1 MRVSALITLL
11 PALVAAQESQF
22 AFMDQ
27 AKGWFDQVKSF
38 IPQAASVAEPAQQA
52 VHHTTSKVSE
62 QAVTH
67 LNIKNYKDVLEPSTQ
82 PQEWLLFFTGGNK
95 TCFGR
100 CLRAEH
106 AFNDSVALFAADP
119 TSPNLGY
126 VNCEQETILC
136 SIWAAAAPSIWHLD
150 LPQVHPGEKR
160 PAVPLHVQHLNFTT
174 VTPETIYNVHA
185 EKTWEKQDRYE
196 GWLHPFDGFLAESG
210 LNVPLGHVIYYFSV
224 IPSWL
229 TMIGIS
235 FLSRN
240 VMGRRAANPGAIA
253 GRR

>member
-22 AFMDQ
+22 GFMDQ

-52 VHHTTSKVSE
+52 VHHTTSKVPE
-62 QAVTH
+62 QAVTY

-106 AFNDSVALFAADP
+106 AFNVCNFIRILFQSHCRA
-119 TSPNLGY
+119 
-126 VNCEQETILC
+126 
-136 SIWAAAAPSIWHLD
+136 
-150 LPQVHPGEKR
+150 
-160 PAVPLHVQHLNFTT
+160 
-174 VTPETIYNVHA
+174 
-185 EKTWEKQDRYE
+185 KQQD
-196 GWLHPFDGFLAESG
+196 
-210 LNVPLGHVIYYFSV
+210 
-224 IPSWL
+224 
-229 TMIGIS
+229 
-235 FLSRN
+235 
-240 VMGRRAANPGAIA
+240 
-253 GRR
+253 

>member
-1 MRVSALITLL
+1 MRFSALITLL
-11 PALVAAQESQF
+11 PVLVAAQESQY
-22 AFMDQ
+22 AFTDQ
-27 AKGWFDQVKSF
+27 VKGWFDQVKSF
-38 IPQAASVAEPAQQA
+38 IPQAPIVANPVQEA
-52 VHHTTSKVSE
+52 VHRTTSKVAE
-62 QAVTH
+62 KAVTPVT
-67 LNIKNYKDVLEPSTQ
+67 LNNYKDVLEPSTQ
-82 PQEWLLFFTGGNK
+82 PQEWLVFFTGGNK

-106 AFNDSVALFAADP
+106 AWNDSIPLFAADP

-126 VNCEQETILC
+126 VDCEKEAILC
-136 SIWAAAAPSIWHLD
+136 SILAAAAPTIWHLD

-160 PAVPLHVQHLNFTT
+160 PEVPLHVVHLNFTT
-174 VTPETIYNVHA
+174 VTPETVYNVHA
-185 EKTWEKQDRYE
+185 EKTWQKEDRYE
-196 GWLHPFDGFLAESG
+196 GWLHPYDSFLAETG